1 MAEPVTLSPY
11 KDLSLMVGAHEEYVV
26 EGSLWCKV
34 EMEKYGVMTL
44 TSAYSGMDFTV
55 TVAITVTVKEVR
67 YQFVQVFRICV
78 FQGML
83 LD

>member
-1 MAEPVTLSPY
+1 
-11 KDLSLMVGAHEEYVV
+11 MVGAHEEYVV